1 MKDFHKKEAP
11 LLGLQGSG
19 GGVGF
24 LAGGAAASYPELS
37 GQFTDSS
44 DGRYDA
50 RIFISGNDGNILDW
64 QSGSKVTRSISSS
77 GSFTTGNSDVAT
89 GAPSFQKSL
98 AITTA
103 WIGADTP
110 WKSTGAISF
119 SVWIKK
125 SNNNDCHLMHTQ
137 SSGDMPIVTNG
148 SYLRTH
154 PSNGHYADWDPSGNG
169 QNGIS
174 NGAWRHIIFVQN
186 GSNDRYW
193 YVDGAQ
199 RQQNS
204 NLNGSYDSVG
214 WSSPSNEVT
223 FFGSRGSSS
232 NRGQFV
238 GSAYGIRVFDFAISS
253 SQATALYNAKV

>member
-1 MKDFHKKEAP
+1 MVNNFYRKEAP
-11 LLGLQGSG
+11 IKALAGLG
-19 GGVGF
+19 GGVGR
-24 LAGGAAASYPELS
+24 GGGVSYPELS
-37 GQFTDSS
+37 AFTDSS

-64 QSGSKVTRSISSS
+64 QSGSKVTRSIDSS

-103 WIGADTP
+103 WIGADTA
-110 WKSTGAISF
+110 WKNTGAISF

-137 SSGDMPIVTNG
+137 GNGDMPIVVSG
-148 SYLRTH
+148 SYLRVH
-154 PSNGHYADWDPSGNG
+154 PSPSNFGDWDPSGNG

-174 NGAWRHIIFVQN
+174 DGNWRHIIFVQN

-193 YVDGAQ
+193 FVDGVQ

-204 NLNGSYDSVG
+204 NLNGSYDSGG
-214 WSSPSNEVT
+214 WTNSGSEVT
-223 FFGSRGSSS
+223 FFGLRGGAY

-253 SQATALYNAKV
+253 AQATALYNAKV